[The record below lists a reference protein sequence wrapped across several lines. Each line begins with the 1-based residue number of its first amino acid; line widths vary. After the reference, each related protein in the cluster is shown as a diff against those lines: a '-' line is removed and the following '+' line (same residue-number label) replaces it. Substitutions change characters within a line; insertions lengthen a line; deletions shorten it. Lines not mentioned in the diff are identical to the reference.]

1 MSPSA
6 GVTRSTLR
14 QQIADALRDEV
25 LAGRLPP
32 GRAFTV
38 KQIAEQYGVSATPVR
53 EALFDLSAQGLLA
66 SDQHRG
72 FQVREFTVAD
82 YRAMAEARALVIEGL
97 FRDPDE
103 RVAVRPEGLASIRRR
118 AAEAVRAAKGGD
130 LDVLIGYDLRFWR
143 ELGQFVLNPYVADFL
158 TRLRVQAWVFAV
170 HRLRRDGM
178 DENVLWFGH
187 EELVE
192 AIARGDRDQV
202 HVEMRSYYGH
212 ALAWADRLDARAAE
226 GSAGGP
232 PGPESAVPPGPGS
245 AVPPGPG
252 PGSPVPPG
260 PGSPATPGPGS
271 AVPPGPRSAKPP
283 GPGSAIP
290 PEAPGHCA

>member
-1 MSPSA
+1 MSPSG
-6 GVTRSTLR
+6 GVTRNTLR

-32 GRAFTV
+32 GREFTV

-82 YRAMAEARALVIEGL
+82 YRAMAEARVLVVEGL
-97 FRDPDE
+97 FRNPAE
-103 RVAVRPEGLASIRRR
+103 RVAVRPEALASIRRR

-178 DENVLWFGH
+178 DEDVLWFGH
-187 EELVE
+187 EDLVE
-192 AIARGDRDQV
+192 AISRSDHEQV
-202 HVEMRSYYGH
+202 HAAMHSYYAH
-212 ALAWADRLDARAAE
+212 ALAWADRLEARAAE
-226 GSAGGP
+226 GDAPGP
-232 PGPESAVPPGPGS
+232 PDSPEV
-245 AVPPGPG
+245 
-252 PGSPVPPG
+252 
-260 PGSPATPGPGS
+260 
-271 AVPPGPRSAKPP
+271 
-283 GPGSAIP
+283 
-290 PEAPGHCA
+290 PEAPEAVEAPEVPGPCA

>member
-1 MSPSA
+1 M
-6 GVTRSTLR
+6 TRSTLR

-32 GRAFTV
+32 GREFTV

-72 FQVREFTVAD
+72 FQVREFTIAD
-82 YRAMAEARALVIEGL
+82 YRSMVEARSLVVEGI
-97 FRDPDE
+97 FRSPGDQ
-103 RVAVRPEGLASIRRR
+103 VATRDDAMASIRRR

-143 ELGQFVLNPYVADFL
+143 ELGAFVMNPYISDFL
-158 TRLRVQAWVFAV
+158 TKLRVQAWVFAV
-170 HRLRRDGM
+170 HRLRG
-178 DENVLWFGH
+178 DEDNGNWLWFGH

-202 HVEMRSYYGH
+202 HATMRSYYAH
-212 ALAWADRLDARAAE
+212 ALAWADRLAEEEARDRAPAAE
-226 GSAGGP
+226 PA
-232 PGPESAVPPGPGS
+232 PEETRA
-245 AVPPGPG
+245 
-252 PGSPVPPG
+252 
-260 PGSPATPGPGS
+260 
-271 AVPPGPRSAKPP
+271 
-283 GPGSAIP
+283 
-290 PEAPGHCA
+290 